1 MRLPKLTYEQMTPRQ
16 REAHDKHAAKRD
28 RVSGPYNVWLHS
40 PELMNLVSP
49 LSNYMR
55 WDAAMPEKLRE
66 FGILVTARYWD
77 AQYSWNAHVDK
88 ARAAG
93 IPDEVITALAENRVP
108 SFKADDERVYYTFA
122 MEMLKDHRVR
132 DETFAEARSI
142 FGEKG
147 VVDLIGSIGY
157 FSMLQICLNSA
168 EVDLQADRKPPFPDM
183 QGYRKLGAR

>member
-1 MRLPKLTYEQMTPRQ
+1 MRLPKLDYNDMTPRQ
-16 REAHDKHAAKRD
+16 REAHDKHVAKRT
-28 RVSGPYNVWLHS
+28 RAAGPYGVWLHS

-49 LSNYMR
+49 LSSYMR
-55 WDAAMPEKLRE
+55 WDAALPEKLRE
-66 FGILVTARYWD
+66 FGILVTARFWD

-93 IPDEVITALAENRVP
+93 ISEAVINDLAANRTPAFESDE
-108 SFKADDERVYYTFA
+108 ERVYYSFA
-122 MEMLKDHRVR
+122 MEILRNHFVSEK
-132 DETFAEARSI
+132 TFAEAKAI

-168 EVDLQADRKPPFPDM
+168 EVDLQPEREPPFAEVR
-183 QGYRKLGAR
+183 GYQKTS

>member
-1 MRLPKLTYEQMTPRQ
+1 MRLPKLTYEQLTPKQ

-55 WDAAMPEKLRE
+55 WDAALPEKLRE

-77 AQYSWNAHVDK
+77 AQYSWNAHVEK

-93 IPDEVITALAENRVP
+93 IPDDVIQDLAAKKKPN
-108 SFKADDERVYYTFA
+108 FKADDERVFYNFA
-122 MEMLKDHRVR
+122 MEVLEKHFVS
-132 DETFAEARSI
+132 EKTFAEAKKI
-142 FGEKG
+142 FGDRAL
-147 VVDLIGSIGY
+147 VDLIGAVGY
-157 FSMLQICLNSA
+157 FSMLQICLNAA
-168 EVDLQADRKPPFPDM
+168 EVDLETGTKSPFADLP
-183 QGYRKLGAR
+183 GYRKI

>member
-1 MRLPKLTYEQMTPRQ
+1 MRLPKLDYSELTPTQ
-16 REAHDKHAAKRD
+16 RAAYDKHAEKRK
-28 RVSGPYNVWLHS
+28 RVLGPYGVWLHS

-55 WDAAMPEKLRE
+55 WDAALSEKLRE
-66 FGILVTARYWD
+66 FGILVTARFWD

-93 IPDEVITALAENRVP
+93 ITDDVINDLAANRTPAFKSDE
-108 SFKADDERVYYTFA
+108 ERVYYTFA
-122 MEMLKDHRVR
+122 MEVLKTHFVSA
-132 DETFAEARSI
+132 ETFAEAKAI
-142 FGEKG
+142 FGNKG

-168 EVDLQADRKPPFPDM
+168 QVDLQPDREPPFPDL
-183 QGYRKLGAR
+183 RS

>member
-1 MRLPKLTYEQMTPRQ
+1 MRLPKLAYDQLTPKQ
-16 REAHDKHAAKRD
+16 REAYDKHAAKRD

-55 WDAAMPEKLRE
+55 WDAALPEKLRE

-93 IPDEVITALAENRVP
+93 IPDDVIAAVAENRAP
-108 SFKADDERVYYTFA
+108 PFKTDDERVYYTFA
-122 MEMLKDHRVR
+122 MEMLKNHFVSDK
-132 DETFAEARSI
+132 TFDEARKI
-142 FGEKG
+142 FGAKG

-168 EVDLQADRKPPFPDM
+168 EVDLQADRKPPFPDVR
-183 QGYRKLGAR
+183 GYRKP